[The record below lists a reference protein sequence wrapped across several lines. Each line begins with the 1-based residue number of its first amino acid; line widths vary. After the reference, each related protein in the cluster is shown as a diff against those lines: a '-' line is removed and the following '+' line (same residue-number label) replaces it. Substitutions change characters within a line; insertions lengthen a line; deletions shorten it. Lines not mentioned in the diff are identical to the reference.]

1 MRSVRSVG
9 KKGPGERAHNQPP
22 STSTRKELGLAIAKV
37 IELISEGSSV
47 EAAFEAAVSEAGKT
61 VKNIK
66 NVYADGIQAIVDN
79 NNIVNYRV
87 NAKVT
92 FVVDN

>member
-1 MRSVRSVG
+1 M
-9 KKGPGERAHNQPP
+9 
-22 STSTRKELGLAIAKV
+22 AIAKV

-47 EAAFEAAVSEAGKT
+47 EGAFEAAVSEAGKT

-66 NVYADGIQAIVDN
+66 NVYAEGIQAIVDN
-79 NNIVNYRV
+79 NNITRYRV

-92 FVVDN
+92 FIVDG

>member
-1 MRSVRSVG
+1 M
-9 KKGPGERAHNQPP
+9 
-22 STSTRKELGLAIAKV
+22 AIAKV

-47 EAAFEAAVSEAGKT
+47 EGAFEAAVSEAGKT

-66 NVYADGIQAIVDN
+66 NVYSEGIQAIVDN
-79 NNIVNYRV
+79 NNIVRYRV

-92 FVVDN
+92 FIVEG

>member
-1 MRSVRSVG
+1 M
-9 KKGPGERAHNQPP
+9 
-22 STSTRKELGLAIAKV
+22 AIAKV

-47 EAAFEAAVSEAGKT
+47 EGAFEAAVSEASKT

-66 NVYADGIQAIVDN
+66 NVYAEGIQAIVDD
-79 NNIVNYRV
+79 NNIARYRV

-92 FVVDN
+92 FIVDS